1 MSRKTWRLEVLQDDL
16 EEATETLTVVLSEAT
31 GAAIGR
37 ISKAQVSIM
46 ETDSKMKAETFKL
59 DGMFLQ

>member
-16 EEATETLTVVLSEAT
+16 EEATETLTVVLSEPR

-46 ETDSKMKAETFKL
+46 ETDSKMKA
-59 DGMFLQ
+59 DPSS